1 MQVRSEPDAEVGN
14 ATLVTVAGL
23 VDAVGATELWD
34 ATSPQIVAA
43 RPSVLVDMSGVDVL
57 TSAGITTLIRFLNHA
72 RPLGGKLALFGCKP
86 AVRKVFRIVGMESLL
101 GVVDTIEEARAK
113 AR

>member
-1 MQVRSEPDAEVGN
+1 MQVRCEPDAEVGS

-34 ATSPQIVAA
+34 ATLPCIVAA

-57 TSAGITTLIRFLNHA
+57 TSAGITTLIRFLNQSK
-72 RPLGGKLALFGCKP
+72 PLGGKLALFGCRP
-86 AVRKVFRIVGMESLL
+86 SVGKVFRIVGLESLL
-101 GVVDTIEEARAK
+101 GVVGTAQEARAK
-113 AR
+113 VR